1 MFKLYELTEMYQNIS
16 SLIEENAD
24 NETLEKALDEITD
37 SIQIKAENMAK
48 LIKSIEGN
56 INVLKDEEKRLQVKR
71 RALENKVVNIKEY
84 LENQLKTMGLKKVQG
99 NLFTVSIQKNPQ
111 SVNILDEDLIPEK
124 FKVTKTTTSIDR
136 KELLAALKEGQAVE
150 GAEIKQT
157 ESLRIR

>member
-16 SLIEENAD
+16 NLIEEDAD

-37 SIQIKAENMAK
+37 NIQIKAENMAK

-56 INVLKDEEKRLQVKR
+56 INALKDEEKRLQAKR
-71 RALENKVVNIKEY
+71 KALENKVVSIKRY
-84 LENQLKTMGLKKVQG
+84 LEEQLKVMGLNKVQG

-111 SVNILDEDLIPEK
+111 SVNILNEDLIPEQ
-124 FKVTKTTTSIDR
+124 FKKVVTTTKIDR
-136 KELLAALKEGQAVE
+136 KELLAALKEGQEIE

>member
-16 SLIEENAD
+16 NLIEEDAD

-37 SIQIKAENMAK
+37 NIQMKAENMAK

-56 INVLKDEEKRLQVKR
+56 INALKDEEKRLQAKR
-71 RALENKVVNIKEY
+71 KALENKVVNIKEY
-84 LENQLKTMGLKKVQG
+84 LENQLKAMGLKKVQG

-111 SVNILDEDLIPEK
+111 SVNILNEDLIPEK
-124 FKVTKTTTSIDR
+124 FKEVVTTTKIDR
-136 KELLAALKEGQAVE
+136 RELLLALKEGQEIE
-150 GAEIKQT
+150 GVEIKQT

>member
-16 SLIEENAD
+16 NLIEEDAD

-37 SIQIKAENMAK
+37 NIQMKAENMAK

-56 INVLKDEEKRLQVKR
+56 INALKDEEKRLQAKR
-71 RALENKVVNIKEY
+71 KALENKVVSIKRY
-84 LENQLKTMGLKKVQG
+84 LEEQLKVMGLSKVQG

-111 SVNILDEDLIPEK
+111 SVNILNEDLIPEQ
-124 FKVTKTTTSIDR
+124 FKEVVTTTKIDR
-136 KELLAALKEGQAVE
+136 KELLAALKEGQEIE

>member
-16 SLIEENAD
+16 NLIEENAD

-37 SIQIKAENMAK
+37 NIQTKAENMAK

-56 INVLKDEEKRLQVKR
+56 INVLKEEEKRLQTKR
-71 RALENKVVNIKEY
+71 RALENKISSIKEY
-84 LENQLKTMGLKKVQG
+84 LEEQLKAMDLKKVQG

-111 SVNILDEDLIPEK
+111 SVNILNEDLIPEK
-124 FKVTKTTTSIDR
+124 FKITKTTTSIDR
-136 KELLAALKEGQAVE
+136 RELLAALKEGQEVE

>member
-16 SLIEENAD
+16 NLIEEDAD

-56 INVLKDEEKRLQVKR
+56 INALKDEEKRLQAKR
-71 RALENKVVNIKEY
+71 KALENKVVNIKEY
-84 LENQLKTMGLKKVQG
+84 LENQLKAMGLKKVQG

-111 SVNILDEDLIPEK
+111 SVNILNEDLIPEQ
-124 FKVTKTTTSIDR
+124 FKKVVTTTKIDR
-136 KELLAALKEGQAVE
+136 KELLAALKEGQEIE

>member
-16 SLIEENAD
+16 NLIEEDAD

-37 SIQIKAENMAK
+37 NIQMKAENMAK

-56 INVLKDEEKRLQVKR
+56 INALKDEEKRLQAKR
-71 RALENKVVNIKEY
+71 KALENKVVNIKEY
-84 LENQLKTMGLKKVQG
+84 LENQLKAMGLKKVQG

-111 SVNILDEDLIPEK
+111 SVNILNEDLIPEK
-124 FKVTKTTTSIDR
+124 FKEVVTTTKIDR
-136 KELLAALKEGQAVE
+136 RELLAALKEGQEIE

>member
-16 SLIEENAD
+16 NLIEEDAD

-37 SIQIKAENMAK
+37 NIQMKAENMAK

-56 INVLKDEEKRLQVKR
+56 INALKDEEKRLQAKR
-71 RALENKVVNIKEY
+71 KALENKVVSIKRY
-84 LENQLKTMGLKKVQG
+84 LEEQLKAMGLKKVQG

-111 SVNILDEDLIPEK
+111 SVNILNEDLIPEQ
-124 FKVTKTTTSIDR
+124 FKKVVTTTKIDR
-136 KELLAALKEGQAVE
+136 KELLAALKEGQEIE

>member
-16 SLIEENAD
+16 NLIEEDAD

-37 SIQIKAENMAK
+37 NIQMKAENMAK

-56 INVLKDEEKRLQVKR
+56 INALKDEEKRLQAKR
-71 RALENKVVNIKEY
+71 KALENKVVNIKEY
-84 LENQLKTMGLKKVQG
+84 LENQLKAMGLKKVQG

-111 SVNILDEDLIPEK
+111 SVNILNEDLIPEQ
-124 FKVTKTTTSIDR
+124 FKEVVTTTKIDR
-136 KELLAALKEGQAVE
+136 RELLAALKEGQEIE
-150 GAEIKQT
+150 GVEIKQT

>member
-16 SLIEENAD
+16 NLIEEDAD

-37 SIQIKAENMAK
+37 NIQIKAENMAK

-56 INVLKDEEKRLQVKR
+56 INALKDEEKRLQAKR
-71 RALENKVVNIKEY
+71 KALENKVVNIKEY
-84 LENQLKTMGLKKVQG
+84 LENQLKAMGLKKVQG

-111 SVNILDEDLIPEK
+111 SVNILNEDLIPEQ
-124 FKVTKTTTSIDR
+124 FKKVVTTTKIDR
-136 KELLAALKEGQAVE
+136 KELLAALKEGQEIE

>member
-16 SLIEENAD
+16 NLIEEGAT
-24 NETLEKALDEITD
+24 NEELEEALESITD
-37 SIQIKAENMAK
+37 NIQIKAENMAK

-56 INVLKDEEKRLQVKR
+56 INVLKDEEKRLQTKR
-71 RALENKVVNIKEY
+71 RALENKVISIKEY
-84 LENQLKTMGLKKVQG
+84 LEEQLKAMNLNKVQG

-111 SVNILDEDLIPEK
+111 SVNILNEDLIPEQ

-136 KELLAALKEGQAVE
+136 KELLAALKEGREIE

>member
-16 SLIEENAD
+16 NLIEEDAD

-56 INVLKDEEKRLQVKR
+56 INVLKDEEKRLQAKR
-71 RALENKVVNIKEY
+71 KALENKVVNIKEY
-84 LENQLKTMGLKKVQG
+84 LENQLKAMGLKKVQG

-111 SVNILDEDLIPEK
+111 SVNILNEDLIPEQ
-124 FKVTKTTTSIDR
+124 FKEVVTTTKIDR
-136 KELLAALKEGQAVE
+136 RELLAALKEGQEIE
-150 GAEIKQT
+150 GVEIKQT